1 MCGKFFQNA
10 FAFAHYL
17 RLYSCNG
24 FVRRPFWSPIM
35 TSAQAIA
42 IENTTA
48 RNLKVLGMGLFSS
61 AVVISIVSLIGGVL
75 RPLMEW

>member
-1 MCGKFFQNA
+1 
-10 FAFAHYL
+10 
-17 RLYSCNG
+17 
-24 FVRRPFWSPIM
+24 M